1 MGRKDEGKKRTSK
14 KVIVETESEDED
26 VDDIT
31 HEQPT
36 STTSIASSVGSPI
49 VIHDDQPF
57 FSFSITGGFVISLL
71 SNTGDTPICLELD
84 KKNRTVRF
92 MFHQK
97 GDQPGKR
104 KRGSKA
110 NGDKVAHIS
119 MTFNDFELM
128 GVYYGFTEDTY
139 RVIFSDMRKM
149 PTITKSTLVTFFM
162 RRDRPDVIQIQD
174 DRSSSTVAHIST
186 DQNFDTKIFN
196 YTPQPE
202 CEVVRIELRQFVEI
216 IKQTTKRIKHD
227 VSITSMVRDNL
238 SDYMMPDLAVQYW
251 NDAGMPDTTS
261 EYVNGVFP
269 EVVRQASDSN
279 VHLVGFQSSTLHL
292 ISRLFLITMIGI
304 VHIYN
309 TNDGRAV
316 IQTKI
321 GSMSI
326 QIITDTWFPEPSDD

>member
-1 MGRKDEGKKRTSK
+1 MGRKEEVKKCTSK
-14 KVIVETESEDED
+14 KVVEENAEED
-26 VDDIT
+26 VVDNA
-31 HEQPT
+31 QRKST
-36 STTSIASSVGSPI
+36 STTSSIVPYAGSPI
-49 VIHDDQPF
+49 VIQDDQPF

-84 KKNRTVRF
+84 KKSRTVRF

-196 YTPQPE
+196 FRPQPE
-202 CEVVRIELRQFVEI
+202 YEVVRIELRQFVEI
-216 IKQTTKRIKHD
+216 IKQTTKRVKHD

-261 EYVNGVFP
+261 DYVNGIFP
-269 EVVRQASDSN
+269 EVVRQANDSN

-309 TNDGRAV
+309 TNDGRAI

-321 GSMSI
+321 GSMAI
-326 QIITDTWFPEPSDD
+326 QIITDTWFPESNDE